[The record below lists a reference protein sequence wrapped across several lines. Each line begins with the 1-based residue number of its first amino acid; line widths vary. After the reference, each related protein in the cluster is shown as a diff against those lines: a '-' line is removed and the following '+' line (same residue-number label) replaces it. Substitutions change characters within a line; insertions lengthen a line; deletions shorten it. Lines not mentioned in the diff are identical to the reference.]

1 MPRYIIF
8 SDLDGT
14 LLDHNTYSWAAARQA
29 LDLIKQT
36 KTPLILVSSKT
47 RSEMKAIQEELGVSD
62 PFVVE
67 DGAAVLIKNHHE
79 FGSITG
85 AENFHGYKAIILSKP
100 RDELMEKVRVLKQKF
115 SIKGLSE
122 MSLREIVDLTNLEY
136 DQAASAKVR
145 EFGDAFVFT
154 EGGSDADVERLR
166 IESEKL
172 GFTLTRG
179 GRFFHLL
186 AGYDKGLAV
195 KKIIGL
201 YQSVDSSKV
210 SLGIGDSLN
219 DKEMLMEVKKPFLVA
234 KPDGRH
240 ENMDIPGLI
249 KVPQIGPGGFNRVV
263 LDLLG

>member
-14 LLDHNTYSWAAARQA
+14 LLDHDTYSWAAAAEA

-36 KTPLILVSSKT
+36 ETPLILVSSKT
-47 RSEMKAIQEELGVSD
+47 RPEIKAIQDELGVSD

-67 DGAAVLIKNHHE
+67 NGAAVLINNHHE
-79 FGSITG
+79 FGSIAG
-85 AENFHGYKAIILSKP
+85 SEDFHGYKAIILGKP
-100 RDELMEKVRVLKQKF
+100 RDELMEKVRALKEEF

-122 MSLREIVDLTNLEY
+122 MSVREIVDLTNLEH
-136 DQAASAKVR
+136 DQAASAKAR
-145 EFGDAFVFT
+145 EFGDAFVFM
-154 EGGSDADVERLR
+154 EGGSEIERLR
-166 IESEKL
+166 SEVEKL

-186 AGYDKGLAV
+186 TGYDKGLAV

-201 YQSVDSSKV
+201 YQTIDSNKV

-234 KPDGRH
+234 KPDGSH
-240 ENMDIPGLI
+240 ENIDIPGLI
-249 KVPQIGPGGFNRVV
+249 KVPQIGPEGFNRVV